1 MHHYQLITHADWGSN
16 PKKRWFATA
25 RSEGGSYRLRG
36 PEQLG
41 EVSTFLARN
50 RPANPAARWLAGF
63 DLQIGIPEAYAA
75 AAGIAEFTPWLRG
88 LGRGE
93 WDRFFDV
100 ATTAGEISLH
110 RPFYPNNPGGRRQAH
125 LLQGLGVNAMTDLL
139 RRCDRPS
146 ETRGAASTLF
156 WTLGAKQVGKG
167 AIIAWRDLI
176 LPALSGDAPAAAL
189 WPFEG
194 TLEQLRARAP
204 ITLCETYPAE
214 AGTHLGITPP
224 GRGWSKRKQGDRAAV
239 GATLLRHA
247 DEHGLLLDEDLRAR
261 LLDGFGPDADGEDPF
276 DATIG
281 LFGMLEVATGRR
293 TESGP
298 LDLSILSLEG
308 WMLGMGT
315 PLLTRHAT

>member
-16 PKKRWFATA
+16 PKKRWVATA
-25 RSEGGSYRLRG
+25 ELVEGHYRLSG
-36 PEQLG
+36 PAQLG
-41 EVSTFLARN
+41 EVSTFLTRF
-50 RPANPAARWLAGF
+50 RPADPAARWLAGF

-75 AAGIAEFTPWLRG
+75 AAGITEFTPWLRR
-88 LGRGE
+88 LGRGD
-93 WDRFFDV
+93 WAQFFDV
-100 ATTAGEISLH
+100 ATTASEISLH

-125 LLQGLGVNAMTDLL
+125 LLDGLGINTMSDLL

-176 LPALSGDAPAAAL
+176 VPALSGEASAPAL
-189 WPFEG
+189 WPFDGNLAE
-194 TLEQLRARAP
+194 LRASHA

-214 AGTHLGITPP
+214 AGTHLGIEPP
-224 GRGWSKRKQGDRAAV
+224 GRGWSKRKQSDRALV
-239 GATLLRHA
+239 GATLVNHA
-247 DEHGLLLDEDLRAR
+247 DDRSLLLDDALRAR

-293 TESGP
+293 AESGP
-298 LDLSILSLEG
+298 LDPCLRDIEG
-308 WMLGMGT
+308 WMLGMG
-315 PLLTRHAT
+315 AFF

>member
-1 MHHYQLITHADWGSN
+1 MHHYQLVTHADWGSAER
-16 PKKRWFATA
+16 KRWVATA
-25 RSEGGSYRLRG
+25 LSEGSTYRLSG

-41 EVSTFLARN
+41 EVSTFLTRF
-50 RPANPAARWLAGF
+50 RPADPQARWLAGF

-75 AAGIAEFTPWLRG
+75 AAGISAFTTWLRG
-88 LGRGE
+88 LARGD
-93 WDRFFDV
+93 WSRFFDV
-100 ATTAGEISLH
+100 ATTAEEISLQ

-125 LLQGLGVNAMTDLL
+125 LLQGLGVNAMSDLL

-176 LPALSGDAPAAAL
+176 VPALSGDAPAAAL
-189 WPFEG
+189 WPFDG
-194 TLEQLRARAP
+194 TLEQLRASHP
-204 ITLCETYPAE
+204 ITICETYPAE

-224 GRGWSKRKQGDRAAV
+224 GRGWSKRKQSDRATV
-239 GATLLRHA
+239 GATLVG
-247 DEHGLLLDEDLRAR
+247 HGLLLDEELRAR
-261 LLDGFGPDADGEDPF
+261 LLDGFGPEADGEDPF

-293 TESGP
+293 AESGP
-298 LDLSILSLEG
+298 LDPCLRDIEG
-308 WMLGMGT
+308 WMLGMG
-315 PLLTRHAT
+315 ATV